1 MSGSTACDPAPNASL
16 GDDKA
21 SPKVA
26 VQQTQEERERI
37 LQWARDIVKKYPYQ
51 PRKVR
56 QEAARAKIC
65 CVPTRPS
72 RKCEQLA
79 ATSHKWGRTQQPKCR
94 VGIHL
99 SITIYGIGPC
109 PDKIER

>member
-1 MSGSTACDPAPNASL
+1 MSVISPNIDPVVDVTPSHSYDPVQSPQAMMSTACDPAPNASL

-21 SPKVA
+21 SPKDA

-56 QEAARAKIC
+56 QEAARAKHQLNF
-65 CVPTRPS
+65 
-72 RKCEQLA
+72 CEQC
-79 ATSHKWGRTQQPKCR
+79 GRSTLQD
-94 VGIHL
+94 
-99 SITIYGIGPC
+99 ST
-109 PDKIER
+109 